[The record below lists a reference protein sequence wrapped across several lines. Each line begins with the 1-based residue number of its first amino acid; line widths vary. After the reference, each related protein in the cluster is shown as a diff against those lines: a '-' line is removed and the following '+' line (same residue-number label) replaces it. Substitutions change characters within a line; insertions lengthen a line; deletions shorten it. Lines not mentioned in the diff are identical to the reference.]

1 MSKLA
6 VKLIA
11 PAFILIL
18 TAVLFLPVFRG
29 LLPLPLDAMV
39 GSYFPWL
46 DHKFGYSVGVPV
58 KNPAIS
64 DVYSQQ
70 FPWQSLAADLIR
82 QGQWPLWNPYSFSG
96 YPLLANWQS
105 APVYPLRL
113 LMVFL
118 GNNPGFTLSVIL
130 QVLLSLS
137 FMYLFLR
144 KIKRSVP
151 AALTGA
157 VIFSLSGFMM
167 TQLEN
172 NTVGHS
178 LLWVPLALY
187 LIENYLEKRSRWTLP
202 LLSFIVYAILTAGFF
217 QPALYSL
224 MIIFLYGVCRM
235 KTRFFFPLGLFFF
248 LGVTLSAVQL
258 LPTFELLHLSIRNL
272 DQNIVQ
278 YLYGLLP
285 VQNLASFL
293 APDFFGNPATNNF
306 WGFMQYQETSG
317 YFSLISLSV
326 IVWLV
331 AQKKHDFYTKFFTIL
346 FFVSLLLAFA
356 NPLSRAIYL
365 FKLPLLSTG
374 FASRWLLVT
383 SLSAAILVAI
393 GLDKLNEPRKLAKY
407 VIYTL
412 LALSV
417 CVATVLFCRL
427 ILQSDSYVKDSNDI
441 ISLLVN
447 LRISLR
453 NSVIPLGLIVLFLL
467 ATLLAKR
474 PLFLWLVCFLIVLDL
489 SRYFIKFTPFSPPS
503 FETSDLATFQF
514 LRKNLDFY
522 RLEKEQGPLLPA
534 NTWIYQHFQTTGGY
548 DPLVYLPYASFFR
561 LMKGSVP
568 QTSEQLKTDDL
579 TRYLILDS
587 YQSPLL
593 DLAGVKYLLAL
604 KHDEVDAYKPTG
616 KKINYKIP
624 TDRFTPVFD
633 DGTVLVLENKTVL
646 PRAKLYDRYVVEPDQ
661 FQAQMDSVKTDL
673 TKVIIL
679 SKKPGRDLLVTASDS
694 ATIKNYQANQVT
706 IETVTRHPTILLLSD
721 TDYPGWE
728 VMVDNEK
735 NEIIKAFG
743 IYRAVEVP
751 AGVHQVR
758 FRYQP
763 KSFIIGLYLSLV
775 SGGLIILLS
784 ILVRKYHD

>member
-6 VKLIA
+6 LKLIA
-11 PAFILIL
+11 PVFILIL
-18 TAVLFLPVFRG
+18 TAVLFRPVFRG

-46 DHKFGYSVGVPV
+46 DHKFGYAVGVPV
-58 KNPAIS
+58 KNSAIS
-64 DVYSQQ
+64 DVFSQQ

-118 GNNPGFTLSVIL
+118 GNNLGFTLSVIL

-137 FMYLFLR
+137 FVYLYLR
-144 KIKRSVP
+144 KIKRSLP

-172 NTVGHS
+172 NTMGHS

-187 LIENYLEKRSRWTLP
+187 IIENYLEKPSIKFLP
-202 LLSFIVYAILTAGFF
+202 LLSVIVYAILTAGFF

-224 MIIFLYGVCRM
+224 LVIALYGVCRM
-235 KTRFFFPLGLFFF
+235 RVRFLFPLGLFFF
-248 LGVTLSAVQL
+248 LGVSLSAIQL
-258 LPTFELLHLSIRNL
+258 LPTFELLRLSIRNL
-272 DQNIVQ
+272 DHNIILYQ
-278 YLYGLLP
+278 YGLLP
-285 VQNLASFL
+285 AANLATFL
-293 APDFFGNPATNNF
+293 APDFFGNPSTNNF
-306 WGFMQYQETSG
+306 WGFLQYQETSG
-317 YFSLISLSV
+317 YFSLLSLPV
-326 IVWLV
+326 ILWLV
-331 AQKKHDFYTKFFTIL
+331 VRKKSDFYTKFFIFL
-346 FFVSLLLAFA
+346 FFSSLLLALT
-356 NPLSRAIYL
+356 NPFSRAIYL
-365 FKLPLLSTG
+365 FKLPLISTG
-374 FASRWLLVT
+374 FASRWLLIT

-407 VIYTL
+407 ATYTL
-412 LALSV
+412 LALLV

-427 ILQSDSYVKDSNDI
+427 VLQSDPTVKDSGEI
-441 ISLLVN
+441 LPLLAN

-453 NSVIPLGLIVLFLL
+453 NSVIPLGLIALFLL
-467 ATLLAKR
+467 AALFLKR
-474 PLFLWLVCFLIVLDL
+474 SLFLWLVCFLIVFDL

-503 FETSDLATFQF
+503 FANTDTATFKF
-514 LRKNLDFY
+514 LRQNLGFY

-534 NTWIYQHFQTTGGY
+534 NTWIYQHFQTTSGY

-561 LMKGSVP
+561 LMKGSIP

-593 DLAGVKYLLAL
+593 DLAGMKYLLAL

-616 KKINYKIP
+616 KKINYKIS
-624 TDRFTPVFD
+624 TDKFTPVFA

-646 PRAKLYDRYVVEPDQ
+646 PRAKLYDRYVVELDQ

-673 TKVIIL
+673 TKIIIL
-679 SKKPGRDLLVTASDS
+679 SKKPGQDLLVTASDS

-706 IETVTRHPTILLLSD
+706 IETITRHPTILLLSD

-743 IYRAVEVP
+743 IYRAVEIP
-751 AGVHQVR
+751 TGQHQVR

-763 KSFIIGLYLSLV
+763 KSFMIGMYLSLL

-784 ILVRKYHD
+784 VLTRKHHD